1 MFTDSRPI
9 KLGPYQFIQPNKKT
23 LPGSLVGSSSLAL
36 ARHQSPVSLKEFF
49 RGLFFHRPICIVPV
63 VPQICSR
70 VHGFVLLLIWAR
82 AQVRR
87 PFSDSVGFFNSWYNV
102 SDGVGL

>member
-1 MFTDSRPI
+1 MS
-9 KLGPYQFIQPNKKT
+9 LST
-23 LPGSLVGSSSLAL
+23 LLSLFGGEAMGSSSLAL

-49 RGLFFHRPICIVPV
+49 RGPFFHRPIYIVPV
-63 VPQICSR
+63 VPQICFR